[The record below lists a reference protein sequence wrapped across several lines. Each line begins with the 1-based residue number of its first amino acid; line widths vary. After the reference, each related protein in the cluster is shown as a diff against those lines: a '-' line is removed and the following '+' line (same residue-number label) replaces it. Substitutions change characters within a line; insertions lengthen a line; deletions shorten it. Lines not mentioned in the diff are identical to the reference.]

1 MTGAGV
7 LSIREVNALEI
18 EQFEW
23 LFGNVIEHCPEAARA
38 VALQRPFATVRG
50 LKRAFCDYLD
60 GLDTYAKESVLL
72 SHPDLAGK
80 LCDEKKLT
88 QESENEQNSAGINA
102 MTKEERLTFNN
113 LNQMYKEIFSFP
125 FVICARENR
134 VQTILTAIEE
144 RLKNSRKVEL
154 KTGIEEV
161 KKICSLRI
169 NDLVWP
175 DA

>member
-1 MTGAGV
+1 MVGGGV

-23 LFGNVIEHCPEAARA
+23 LFGNIIEHCPEAARA
-38 VALQRPFATVRG
+38 AALQRPFRRVVD
-50 LKRAFCDYLD
+50 LKIAFCHFLD
-60 GLDTYAKESVLL
+60 GLDTRGKESVLFN
-72 SHPDLAGK
+72 HPDLASKHSDG
-80 LCDEKKLT
+80 KKLT
-88 QESENEQNSAGINA
+88 QESETEQNTAGIDA
-102 MTKEERLTFNN
+102 MTREERLTLNN
-113 LNQMYKEIFSFP
+113 LNQMYKDTFSFP

-144 RLKNSRKVEL
+144 RLKNSREVEL
-154 KTGIEEV
+154 KTGIDEV
-161 KKICSLRI
+161 KKISSLRI